1 MRNLERNLGASI
13 LLFFT
18 APLVA
23 EFLLGD
29 FSIKSIAL
37 VLVIAPMYGG
47 GALLI
52 REVGR
57 RFKLCWPRMLLL
69 AAAYALLEE
78 GFTTMSLFNRD
89 YLRMHM
95 HLLDH
100 AWIPA
105 LGISAWWTLFMINL
119 HTFWSISVSI
129 ALVEGLFPTQRETPW
144 LGKLG
149 DSVVGAIFAFG
160 CVLSTA
166 MTLHMDPFVA
176 SHAQFGVTAAL
187 ILLLVALA
195 FLLPRAPDPKSGGAV
210 PSPWITGAAALAL
223 GMGVLL
229 VPPAWNWGAF
239 AAMLTLD
246 AIFLA
251 GLSLLQRRS
260 GWSAV
265 HTLSLAAGG
274 AFAYGIHAFW
284 QTPVFGGHPV
294 AVLRGG
300 QAALLLLAALMASSG
315 TRRTARSLAA
325 PPATVTSYSE
335 VS

>member
-1 MRNLERNLGASI
+1 MPRVERNFRASI

-29 FSIKSIAL
+29 MGIKAL
-37 VLVIAPMYGG
+37 AVLLVIAPMYGG

-52 REVGR
+52 REIAR
-57 RFKLCWPRMLLL
+57 RLRLGWPRMLMLGATYTL
-69 AAAYALLEE
+69 IEE

-105 LGISAWWTLFMINL
+105 LGIGAWWTLFMFNL

-129 ALVEGLFPTQRETPW
+129 ALVEGLFPSQRETPW

-149 DSVVGAIFAFG
+149 DSGVGAVFALG

-166 MTLHMDPFVA
+166 ITLHTDRFLA
-176 SHAQFGVTAAL
+176 SHAQFGVAAAL
-187 ILLLVALA
+187 VVLLAALAILLPVSQ
-195 FLLPRAPDPKSGGAV
+195 PRKNHGSV

-223 GMGVLL
+223 GLGVLL
-229 VPPAWNWGAF
+229 VPPTWNWGAF
-239 AAMLTLD
+239 AAMLALD
-246 AIFLA
+246 AVFLI
-251 GLSLLQRRS
+251 GLSLLQQRA
-260 GWSAV
+260 GWTPL

-274 AFAYGIHAFW
+274 AFSYGIHAFW
-284 QTPVFGGHPV
+284 QTPVLASHPAAMV
-294 AVLRGG
+294 RGG
-300 QAALLLLAALMASSG
+300 NAALLLLAVLLVLAGA
-315 TRRTARSLAA
+315 RRTARWLSLR
-325 PPATVTSYSE
+325 TVA
-335 VS
+335 V